1 MQLGAARLSTEEV
14 TFAAPGLYLVAASPS
29 ELPGEGRGCT
39 NRILVSHDVPVTDQ
53 DQFDRAAR
61 VTHVLSRLDG
71 CDVTVLALLDALSMS
86 GLKLVDD
93 TGGDAGDAYRHAVE
107 EIRGE

>member
-1 MQLGAARLSTEEV
+1 MQ
-14 TFAAPGLYLVAASPS
+14 
-29 ELPGEGRGCT
+29 GCV
-39 NRILVSHDVPVTDQ
+39 NRIVVSHDVPVTDQ
-53 DQFDRAAR
+53 DQFERAER
-61 VTHVLSRLDG
+61 VTRMLSRLDG

-93 TGGDAGDAYRHAVE
+93 KSGDAGDAYRHAAE

>member
-1 MQLGAARLSTEEV
+1 M
-14 TFAAPGLYLVAASPS
+14 
-29 ELPGEGRGCT
+29 
-39 NRILVSHDVPVTDQ
+39 SHDVPVTDQ
-53 DQFDRAAR
+53 DQFDRAER

-86 GLKLVDD
+86 RLKLVDD
-93 TGGDAGDAYRHAVE
+93 DGGDAADAYRHAVE

>member
-1 MQLGAARLSTEEV
+1 MHARDAHRSRCAGAGHRSSSAVQLGAARLSTEEV

-39 NRILVSHDVPVTDQ
+39 SRILVSHDVPVTDQ

-86 GLKLVDD
+86 G
-93 TGGDAGDAYRHAVE
+93 
-107 EIRGE
+107 

>member
-1 MQLGAARLSTEEV
+1 
-14 TFAAPGLYLVAASPS
+14 VAASPS
-29 ELPGEGRGCT
+29 ELPGEGRVCT
-39 NRILVSHDVPVTDQ
+39 SRILVSHDVAVTEK
-53 DQFDRAAR
+53 DQFDRAER

-93 TGGDAGDAYRHAVE
+93 KGDDAGDAYRHAVE

>member
-39 NRILVSHDVPVTDQ
+39 SRILVPHDVPVTDQ

>member
-1 MQLGAARLSTEEV
+1 V
-14 TFAAPGLYLVAASPS
+14 K
-29 ELPGEGRGCT
+29 
-39 NRILVSHDVPVTDQ
+39 RILVSHDVPVTDQ
-53 DQFDRAAR
+53 DQFDRAER

-71 CDVTVLALLDALSMS
+71 CDVTVLSLLDALSMS

-93 TGGDAGDAYRHAVE
+93 KSGEAGDAYRHAVE